1 MPGVVA
7 RAFRLRRAGDAPQAH
22 GRLETGMV
30 SARAALLLAAF
41 LLVLPAR
48 ADTILEELRADHWAN
63 AEAAIAGYADPV
75 AGKLVAFARMLT
87 PGAAGAGEIAAF
99 MAENPDWPWPAQ
111 LAKRRDDALAAEPD
125 DAKAAD
131 LCGRIHP
138 QVAAAA
144 LRCADAYAHAGDTA
158 AATAAARQAWTAGI
172 DDQIGESRFLQRWS
186 SAPTEADQ
194 WQRFERLMTADLGA
208 AARQAPR
215 LAATDRALA
224 EARLAL
230 RRDAPGA
237 PAQLAALSPAQRADP
252 ELFLDLARWLRR
264 AGQLPA
270 ALALWKADG
279 EQAERKAPADRLAA
293 FWSERD
299 QLARDLLHA
308 GDAAGA
314 YAVASGQ
321 QQHAPEQIAD
331 AEFLAGFIA
340 LRKLNDAALAAR
352 HFAALAEASKSVISD
367 ARAHYWLG
375 RAAAA
380 RHDDAAAR
388 TEYAAAAAWP
398 TTFYG
403 QLAALALGDD
413 PAKLNARILAV
424 HEPRWDARQALAVAG
439 REATRGALYLVAWGD
454 PLRARIFLMRL
465 EAEAPDDTDRT
476 LAAHLA
482 LNLGLPETAVA
493 IARRAGRDGLVL
505 ADSGWPTLS
514 VPDQPVPP
522 AVALG
527 LIRQESSFDTGAL
540 SPSGARGL
548 MQLMP
553 ATAESVAKR
562 LGAPVS
568 LVALTTDAAYNLQL
582 GTAYLHDLL
591 DRYGGALPLAIAAYN
606 AGPHRVDDW
615 LAANGDPRTGA
626 VDAIDWLE
634 LIGFAETRN
643 YVQRVV
649 ENIAVYRA
657 KRRELAPHP
666 LAAWLH

>member
-1 MPGVVA
+1 MVFPRA
-7 RAFRLRRAGDAPQAH
+7 RVLF
-22 GRLETGMV
+22 T
-30 SARAALLLAAF
+30 AL

-48 ADTILEELRADHWAN
+48 ADSILGELRSDRWADAQS
-63 AEAAIAGYADPV
+63 AVAGYADPV

-87 PGAAGAGEIAAF
+87 PGAAGAGEIADFIGA
-99 MAENPDWPWPAQ
+99 NRDWPWAAQ
-111 LAKRRDDALAAEPD
+111 LAKRRDEALAAEPD

-131 LCGRIHP
+131 LCNRIHP
-138 QVAAAA
+138 QAAATL
-144 LRCADAYAHAGDTA
+144 LRCADAYAHTGDAA
-158 AATAAARQAWTAGI
+158 AATAAARQAWVGGV
-172 DDQIGESRFLQRWS
+172 DDQIGESRFLQHWS

-208 AARQAPR
+208 AGRQAAR
-215 LAATDRALA
+215 LAAPDRALA

-230 RRDAPGA
+230 RREAPNA

-264 AGQLPA
+264 AGQPPA
-270 ALALWKADG
+270 ALALWKSEG
-279 EQAERKAPADRLAA
+279 EQAEGKAPAERLAA

-314 YAVASGQ
+314 YAVAAGHKQ
-321 QQHAPEQIAD
+321 QAPEQIAD

-340 LRKLNDAALAAR
+340 LRRLHDPALAAR
-352 HFAALAEASKSVISD
+352 HFAALAEASKSVISN

-388 TEYAAAAAWP
+388 TEYAAAAGWP

-413 PAKLNARILAV
+413 PPKLNARILAV
-424 HEPRWDARQALAVAG
+424 REPRWDARQALALIG
-439 REATRGALYLVAWGD
+439 REATRAALYLVAWGD

-465 EAEAPDDTDRT
+465 EAEAPDEVDRT

-482 LNLGLPETAVA
+482 LGLGLPESAVA

-505 ADSGWPTLS
+505 ADAGWPMLAS
-514 VPDQPVPP
+514 VPDDPVPP

-527 LIRQESSFDTGAL
+527 VIRQESSFDTGAL
-540 SPSGARGL
+540 SPAGARGL

-553 ATAESVAKR
+553 ATAESVAKQI
-562 LGAPVS
+562 GAPVS
-568 LVALTTDAAYNLQL
+568 LVALTSDAAYNVQL
-582 GTAYLHDLL
+582 GTAYLHELL

-615 LAANGDPRTGA
+615 
-626 VDAIDWLE
+626 
-634 LIGFAETRN
+634 
-643 YVQRVV
+643 
-649 ENIAVYRA
+649 
-657 KRRELAPHP
+657 
-666 LAAWLH
+666 

>member
-1 MPGVVA
+1 
-7 RAFRLRRAGDAPQAH
+7 
-22 GRLETGMV
+22 MV
-30 SARAALLLAAF
+30 SARAGLLLAAL
-41 LLVLPAR
+41 LLVAPAR
-48 ADTILEELRADHWAN
+48 ADSILENLRADRWGD
-63 AEAAIAGYADPV
+63 AEAAIASYADPV
-75 AGKLVAFARMLT
+75 AGKLVEFARMLT
-87 PGAAGAGEIAAF
+87 PGAAGAGEIVQF
-99 MAENPDWPWPAQ
+99 MAENPDWPWAGQ

-125 DAKAAD
+125 DAKAAN
-131 LCGRIHP
+131 LCNRVHP
-138 QVAAAA
+138 QAAAAA
-144 LRCADAYAHAGDTA
+144 LRCADAYAHTGDAA
-158 AATAAARQAWTAGI
+158 AATAAARQAWVNGI
-172 DDQIGESRFLQRWS
+172 DDQIDESRFLQHWS
-186 SAPTEADQ
+186 GAPTAADQ
-194 WQRFERLMTADLGA
+194 WQRFERLMTSDLGA
-208 AARQAPR
+208 AVRQAAR
-215 LAATDRALA
+215 LAPPDRALA

-230 RRDAPGA
+230 RHDALDA
-237 PAQLAALSPAQRADP
+237 PAQLSALSAAQHADP

-264 AGQLPA
+264 SGQQPA
-270 ALALWKADG
+270 ALALWKSAG
-279 EQAERKAPADRLAA
+279 EQVERKAPAARLAA

-299 QLARDLLHA
+299 QLARELLHT

-314 YAVASGQ
+314 YAVAAGQ
-321 QQHAPEQIAD
+321 QQQGTEQIAD

-340 LRKLNDAALAAR
+340 LRRLADPALAAR
-352 HFAALAEASKSVISD
+352 HFTAVAEASKSVISN

-388 TEYAAAAAWP
+388 TEYAAAARWP

-413 PAKLNARILAV
+413 PAKLSARIQAAREPPWDSRQVLALV
-424 HEPRWDARQALAVAG
+424 G
-439 REATRGALYLVAWGD
+439 REATRAALYLVAWND

-465 EAEAPDDTDRT
+465 EAEAPAEVDRT

-482 LNLGLPETAVA
+482 LGLGLPEIAVA

-505 ADSGWPTLS
+505 AESGWPM
-514 VPDQPVPP
+514 VAIAPDEPVPP

-527 LIRQESSFDTGAL
+527 VIRQESSFDTGAL

-562 LGAPVS
+562 IGAPVS
-568 LVALTTDAAYNLQL
+568 LVALTTDAAYNVQL
-582 GTAYLHDLL
+582 GTTYLHDLL
-591 DRYGGALPLAIAAYN
+591 DRYGGAVPLAIAAYN
-606 AGPHRVDDW
+606 AGPHRVDEW

-626 VDAIDWLE
+626 VDVIDWLE

-643 YVQRVV
+643 YVQRVI
-649 ENIAVYRA
+649 ENIEVYRA
-657 KRRELAPHP
+657 KRHELAPYP